1 MKQYPAMLAPE
12 SHVQKKA
19 EMEELSCGEERAL
32 GWENGVSSQAAP
44 GVTWGPLPVLGLG
57 FFTGYVCIYTK
68 MLPSF

>member
-1 MKQYPAMLAPE
+1 MLAPE

-19 EMEELSCGEERAL
+19 EMEELSCGEECAL

-44 GVTWGPLPVLGLG
+44 GVTWGGPLPVLGLG